1 MKVIITSVIYGI
13 RYISFNHRVSDFIST
28 LVEELKNDYDWFLD
42 ITQYCGQIQGVLN
55 TDDINVGIEVAKKIN
70 YKNTTNMVSVGEV
83 KIDHNDTYTLNTGT
97 NMSKGFI
104 EPGRLLDKF
113 VIEKK
118 FGIYDF
124 NNKKWITSYEYE
136 K

>member
-1 MKVIITSVIYGI
+1 MRVIITSVIYDI
-13 RYISFNHRVSDFIST
+13 KHISFNNRVPDHVAE
-28 LVEELKNDYDWFLD
+28 LVEYLKNNYDWYLD
-42 ITQYCGQIQGVLN
+42 ITQYGGQIQGVLN

-70 YKNTTNMVSVGEV
+70 YKNTTTMVSVGKVE
-83 KIDHNDTYTLNTGT
+83 IDYNDKYTLNPGT

-113 VIEKK
+113 SMEKK
-118 FGIYDF
+118 FGIYNF
-124 NNKKWITSYEYE
+124 NDKKWIISYEYE